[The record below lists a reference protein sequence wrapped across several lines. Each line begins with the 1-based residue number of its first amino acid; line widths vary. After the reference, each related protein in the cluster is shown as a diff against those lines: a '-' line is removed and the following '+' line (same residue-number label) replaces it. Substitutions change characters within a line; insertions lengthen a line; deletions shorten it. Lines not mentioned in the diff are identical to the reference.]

1 MAHKYFTSD
10 LHFGSSVLLDKNA
23 MGNDVRPFTSLDD
36 MHIALQKALA
46 RANDIHDTIYHLGDF
61 CCIGND
67 RTWDGLKDKSIALTF
82 FDSIKCN
89 KIFIEGNHDKDKLN
103 ICCGKFLIEKI
114 GKYYA
119 TLQHRPS
126 FDEKAI
132 HIHAPIPIT
141 TYQNCPIYLNI
152 CGHCHNAWKVAFDNE
167 RLILNVNVG
176 IDRNNFKI
184 YSEPELINLIRLAI
198 KWLSDVEYDITI
210 GSFDEWY
217 SQYIN
222 IRNQRNYTQ
231 HVKSAMYKALYKPE
245 LLTEKDRKYLEHVD
259 EVFDEVSER
268 ILQKYA

>member
-10 LHFGSSVLLDKNA
+10 LHFGSSVLLDKNVV
-23 MGNDVRPFTSLDD
+23 GNDVRSFMSIDD

-46 RANDIHDTIYHLGDF
+46 RAKDIHDTIYHLGDF

-67 RTWDGLKDKSIALTF
+67 RTWDGLKDKSTALTF

-89 KIFIEGNHDKDKLN
+89 KIFIEGNHDKDNLN
-103 ICCGKFLIEKI
+103 ICCGKFLIERI

-119 TLQHRPS
+119 TLQHHPS

-132 HIHAPIPIT
+132 HIHAPISIT
-141 TYQNCPIYLNI
+141 TYQDNPVYLNI

-184 YSEPELINLIRLAI
+184 YSEPELINLIQLAI
-198 KWLSDVEYDITI
+198 KWLSDVEHDINI

-217 SQYIN
+217 SQHIN
-222 IRNQRNYTQ
+222 IHNQHNYTQ

-259 EVFDEVSER
+259 EVSER
-268 ILQKYA
+268 ILQML

>member
-23 MGNDVRPFTSLDD
+23 MGNDVRSFMSLDD

-46 RANDIHDTIYHLGDF
+46 RANDIHDTLYHLGDF

-67 RTWDGLKDKSIALTF
+67 RTWNGLKDKSTALTF

-89 KIFIEGNHDKDKLN
+89 KIFIEGNHDNNNLN
-103 ICCGKFLIEKI
+103 ICCGKMLIEKI

-126 FDEKAI
+126 YDEKAI
-132 HIHAPIPIT
+132 HIHAPIAIT
-141 TYQNCPIYLNI
+141 SYQGYPVYLNI

-167 RLILNVNVG
+167 RLILNINVG

-184 YSEPELINLIRLAI
+184 YSEPELIQLIQLAI
-198 KWLSDVEYDITI
+198 QWLSAVEHDITI
-210 GSFDEWY
+210 GLFDEWY
-217 SQYIN
+217 SQHIN
-222 IRNQRNYTQ
+222 VRNQHNYTQ
-231 HVKSAMYKALYKPE
+231 HVKSAIYKALYKPE
-245 LLTEKDRKYLEHVD
+245 ILTEKDRKYLENV
-259 EVFDEVSER
+259 DEVSEHT
-268 ILQKYA
+268 LKCYN

>member
-23 MGNDVRPFTSLDD
+23 MGNDVRPFMSLDD

-67 RTWDGLKDKSIALTF
+67 RTWDGLKDKSTALTF

-132 HIHAPIPIT
+132 HIHAPISIT
-141 TYQNCPIYLNI
+141 TYQDNPVYLNI

-184 YSEPELINLIRLAI
+184 YSEPELINLIGLAI
-198 KWLSDVEYDITI
+198 KWLSDVEHDITI

-217 SQYIN
+217 NQHTN
-222 IRNQRNYTQ
+222 IHNQHNYTQ

-259 EVFDEVSER
+259 EVSER
-268 ILQKYA
+268 ILQML